1 MVKNVILFFVFTIS
15 LFPQNFSAGAG
26 ADSSS
31 YLIGDFINYRVKLKH
46 PDNYKY
52 ALWDIQ
58 KNLGGLDLISVS
70 QPLVKA
76 EGGIQN
82 VEITYTVAGYD
93 SGSKVISGGEVIFFA
108 ASGDTQR
115 VRVDSTILF
124 INIVDVD
131 TSAEIKDINEP
142 RRIPLST
149 AEILLWIGIVAGIIL
164 IGYLIYRFY
173 PRKEKKEEIP
183 VVPEIPVDERVM
195 QKLAD
200 LEAKKLWQNGKIREY
215 HTEITEI
222 VRWYFEEKLKIPAL
236 EMTTGEICRSLSTGL
251 NMSEVAKVTESF
263 LNNADLV
270 KFAKFVPLAGINE
283 EMMTQARE
291 IVRLCISRDIKSPSA
306 LGEKNV

>member
-1 MVKNVILFFVFTIS
+1 MVRSVILFLVFTIS
-15 LFPQNFSAGAG
+15 LFPQKFSAEAG
-26 ADSSS
+26 TDSSS
-31 YLIGDFINYRVKLKH
+31 FLIGDFINYRVKLKH
-46 PDNYKY
+46 PDNYNY

-58 KNLGGLDLISVS
+58 KNLGGLELISVS

-76 EGGIQN
+76 EGGIKN

-93 SGSKVISGGEVIFFA
+93 SGSKVISGGEVLFFA
-108 ASGDTQR
+108 AGDTQR
-115 VRVDSTILF
+115 VKVDSTQIF
-124 INIVDVD
+124 INIVNVD
-131 TSAEIKDINEP
+131 TSAEIKDIDEP

-149 AEILLWIGIVAGIIL
+149 AEILMWLGIVAGIIL

-183 VVPEIPVDERVM
+183 PVPEIPVDERVM

-200 LEAKKLWQNGKIREY
+200 LEARKLWQNGKIREY

-222 VRWYFEEKLKIPAL
+222 VRWYFEEKLRLPAL
-236 EMTTGEICRSLSTGL
+236 EMTTGEICGALSSGL
-251 NMSEVAKVTESF
+251 NMNEVAGVTESF

-283 EMMTQARE
+283 EMMKQARE
-291 IVRLCISRDIKSPSA
+291 IVRLCIGRSVKVSA
-306 LGEKNV
+306 AEVKKNV